1 MNGKRIPPYLLVI
14 VGGTGDLARRKLLP
28 AICRLRERHLSEFL
42 LIGAGTGK
50 KHNDD
55 SYRDFVAR
63 SVEEEGIDRDARS
76 ESFDWVYYH
85 SVGGGSLEEYK
96 SLSDRILEL
105 EKKSNLTGNR
115 IFYLAVPPSV
125 FPNAIKN
132 IGEVGLNKSKGDVK
146 LVVEKPFGQD
156 LQSARDLNALVH
168 NYFNE
173 SQIYRI
179 DHYLGKETV
188 QNLIAF
194 RFSNAMFE
202 SLWNRD
208 RIERVEITVAETV
221 GAEHR
226 GGYYDGVG
234 ALRDMIQNHL
244 TQITTLTAMEVP
256 TALEAD
262 AVRHEKVKVLKAIS
276 PISPDNVVF
285 GQYMRGAVQGR
296 EVEG

>member
-1 MNGKRIPPYLLVI
+1 MNGKRVPPYLLVI
-14 VGGTGDLARRKLLP
+14 IGGTGDLARRKLLP
-28 AICRLRERHLSEFL
+28 AICRLRDKHLSEFQ

-50 KHNDD
+50 KHNDET
-55 SYRDFVAR
+55 YRDFVAR
-63 SVEEEGIDRDARS
+63 SVEEEGIDHAAAG
-76 ESFDWVYYH
+76 ESFEWAYYH
-85 SVGGGSLEEYK
+85 SVGGGTLDEYK
-96 SLSDRILEL
+96 TLADRILEL
-105 EKKSNLTGNR
+105 EKQSNLPGNR

-132 IGEVGLNKSKGDVK
+132 IGEVGLNKSAGEVK

-156 LQSARDLNALVH
+156 LQSARELNALVH
-168 NYFNE
+168 RYFDE

-188 QNLIAF
+188 QNVIAF

-226 GGYYDGVG
+226 GGYYDRVG

-244 TQITTLTAMEVP
+244 TQLTTLTAMEVP

-262 AVRHEKVKVLKAIS
+262 AVRHEKVKVLRSIS
-276 PISPDNVVF
+276 PISTQDVVF
-285 GQYMRGAVQGR
+285 GQYSRGAVQGR
-296 EVEG
+296 EV